1 VPELVYS
8 PIVRLKE
15 NRDFKVMKLF

>member
-8 PIVRLKE
+8 PIVRLKG